1 MLTRSMWYCVVVIL
15 LAMALAPNHT
25 AQAQSDDIV
34 RLNSR
39 ISDLYRT
46 GKYGEAIPLAERSLE
61 LTRAQKG
68 EDHLDTATR
77 MGWLAGLYESQG
89 RYAEAEPL
97 YKRAL
102 ALSEKALGP
111 DHPAVGTSLNNLAAL
126 YRSQG
131 RYGVS
136 VLP

>member
-1 MLTRSMWYCVVVIL
+1 MRRAFGWIAAIVVVI
-15 LAMALAPNHT
+15 MVVSCSPNSW
-25 AQAQSDDIV
+25 AQSDDLA

-39 ISDLYRT
+39 VGELYRA

-61 LTRAQKG
+61 LTRAHKG

-77 MGWLAGLYESQG
+77 MGWLALLYWNQG
-89 RYAEAEPL
+89 RYADAEPL

-111 DHPAVGTSLNNLAAL
+111 DHPDVGQSLNNLAGL
-126 YRSQG
+126 
-131 RYGVS
+131 
-136 VLP
+136 